1 MSGIRIQHDRLRSV
15 TLTLVDGARP
25 YREALVCRA
34 LMVIRGELRPC
45 ARTHPH
51 KTYHLTLDEAG
62 AVIVSDTI
70 WERLQRIPGNPFRV
84 ANEVAAPP
92 SQTIHVPRIRI
103 LPSAVAPGV

>member
-1 MSGIRIQHDRLRSV
+1 MAGVRIQHDRLRSV

-45 ARTHPH
+45 ARTHVV
-51 KTYHLTLDEAG
+51 KTYHLNLDESG
-62 AVIVSDTI
+62 STIVSDTI
-70 WERLQRIPGNPFRV
+70 WDRLQRIPGNPFQV
-84 ANEVAAPP
+84 ANAVAEPP
-92 SQTIHVPRIRI
+92 PQTIHVPRIRI